1 MQLSAYIPLKR
12 EERQYGKEA
21 KGKYE
26 CTSRKEKKLSNRLT
40 NVLRATSFYGA
51 EGRTRTG
58 MGSTQRFLRPPR
70 LPIPPLRQVY
80 FNFPLPDPPLE
91 LGGTFRRDIKTKT
104 IILFS
109 RTPYYQG
116 LHTPT
121 DESTK

>member
-1 MQLSAYIPLKR
+1 MHLKKR
-12 EERQYGKEA
+12 
-21 KGKYE
+21 
-26 CTSRKEKKLSNRLT
+26 KKLSNRLL
-40 NVLRATSFYGA
+40 NVLRATNFYGA

-58 MGSTQRFLRPPR
+58 MGRTQRFLRPPR

-80 FNFPLPDPPLE
+80 FNFPAFNPPLE

>member
-1 MQLSAYIPLKR
+1 MNAPQENKKTLKSAYT
-12 EERQYGKEA
+12 A
-21 KGKYE
+21 
-26 CTSRKEKKLSNRLT
+26 T
-40 NVLRATSFYGA
+40 LRAIGSGA

-58 MGSTQRFLRPPR
+58 MGKTQRFLRPPR

-80 FNFPLPDPPLE
+80 FNFPAFNPPLE

-116 LHTPT
+116 LHTT
-121 DESTK
+121 TG